1 MASSAMATSE
11 LFRGHMEALQPR
23 YTELLGDLGT
33 AYWNLLEIQ
42 QLVCT

>member
-33 AYWNLLEIQ
+33 AYWKSSKWYLKS
-42 QLVCT
+42 